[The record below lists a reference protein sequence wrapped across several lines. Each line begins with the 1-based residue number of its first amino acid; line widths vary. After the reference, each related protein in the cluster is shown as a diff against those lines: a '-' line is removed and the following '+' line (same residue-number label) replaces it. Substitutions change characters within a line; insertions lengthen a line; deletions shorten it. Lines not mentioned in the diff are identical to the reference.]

1 MILLAI
7 LVIVAVAV
15 YASRTGTG
23 RTRRARTSD
32 ARPAGRMRFGAR
44 TISPSPLRALGS
56 SATPSA
62 NAMKARVARRMV
74 VAEML
79 VIGHKRG
86 TMAWAAVLALGS
98 LIALYVIGAIEHA
111 SNPAKYTA
119 AGGLEGFSNGI
130 EMLGVF
136 IGPLAAILIGAEG
149 GASDHASGVFRDL
162 VVTGRSR
169 AALFAARIPGALA
182 VCAVL
187 VTIGYA
193 LVVLGTL
200 GFAAG
205 QPVPSATVLGKGL
218 AWSLLVDLTVCA
230 VAVGLAAMTLSRPA
244 TITVL
249 IGFQL
254 VASPILLQAT
264 ALGAARKL
272 LLDASVLHFAP
283 AHSGGPPVISEST
296 GVAALVMLA
305 WVVLSAALGLWR
317 TCTLDA

>member
-1 MILLAI
+1 VILLAI
-7 LVIVAVAV
+7 LAIVGVAL
-15 YASRTGTG
+15 YASRTGTRRE
-23 RTRRARTSD
+23 RTED
-32 ARPAGRMRFGAR
+32 ASPAGRMRFAAQ
-44 TISPSPLRALGS
+44 TSSPSPLRALGS
-56 SATPSA
+56 SAPRS
-62 NAMKARVARRMV
+62 ARVARRMV
-74 VAEML
+74 VAEIL

-98 LIALYVIGAIEHA
+98 LILLYGIGAIEHA
-111 SNPAKYTA
+111 SNPAKNAA

-130 EMLGVF
+130 QMLGVF
-136 IGPLAAILIGAEG
+136 IGPLAAILIGTEA

-182 VCAVL
+182 VCAVF

-205 QPVPSATVLGKGL
+205 RSVPSAGVLVKGL
-218 AWSLLVDLTVCA
+218 GWSLLVDLAVCA
-230 VAVGLAAMTLSRPA
+230 VAVGVAAATLSRPA
-244 TITVL
+244 TVTVL

-254 VASPILLQAT
+254 VASPILLQTT
-264 ALGAARKL
+264 ALGAARTL

-283 AHSGGPPVISEST
+283 AHSSGPPVISEST
-296 GVAALVMLA
+296 GVAALVMLG

-317 TCTLDA
+317 TSTVDA

>member
-7 LVIVAVAV
+7 LVIVGVAL
-15 YASRTGTG
+15 YATRSRAQTP
-23 RTRRARTSD
+23 D
-32 ARPAGRMRFGAR
+32 ARPAGRMRFRAR
-44 TISPSPLRALGS
+44 PTTPAPLRALGS
-56 SATPSA
+56 SATSS
-62 NAMKARVARRMV
+62 KASVARRMV

-79 VIGHKRG
+79 VIAHKRG

-98 LIALYVIGAIEHA
+98 LIALYAIGAIEHA
-111 SNPAKYTA
+111 SNPAEYEA
-119 AGGLEGFSNGI
+119 AGGLRGFSNGI
-130 EMLGVF
+130 LMLGLF

-149 GASDHASGVFRDL
+149 GAGDHASGVFRDL

-205 QPVPSATVLGKGL
+205 QPVPSAGGLAKGL
-218 AWSLLVDLTVCA
+218 GWSLLVDLTVCA
-230 VAVGLAAMTLSRPA
+230 VAVGLAAVTLSRPA
-244 TITVL
+244 TITALV
-249 IGFQL
+249 GFQL
-254 VASPILLQAT
+254 VASPILLQT
-264 ALGAARKL
+264 TGLGAARKL

-283 AHSGGPPVISEST
+283 VHSGGPPVISEST

-317 TCTLDA
+317 ACTVDA